1 MTEES
6 VKKLSTESLLNTKK
20 GQKVLLWALIGLT
33 VALLFFPIYA
43 MINGKEYDAIDF
55 VMPICTLGGAFSV
68 WDPIKKINKELANRN
83 H

>member
-6 VKKLSTESLLNTKK
+6 LKKMSTESLINTKK
-20 GQKVLLWALIGLT
+20 GQKFLLWTLLVLT

-43 MINGKEYDAIDF
+43 MINGKEYDVIDF
-55 VMPICTLGGAFSV
+55 VMPICTIGGAFSV

-83 H
+83 N